1 MHFISLSFKNI
12 VLTSDSVLVGQ
23 YITLFNVDGNSDK
36 EEGFD
41 RPPSSS
47 SEESEEGE
55 DLDDSDETLSNI
67 ISKLKSEG
75 KACLIQLSVP
85 NFTKF
90 LKLHCTQPPFK
101 LCQNVSSSNQNL
113 LHNCHFTVISQN
125 IVLIPKS
132 IVSPK
137 LCLVGCCYGK
147 HSNLN
152 MRFDK
157 RLVQRG
163 YRYP

>member
-1 MHFISLSFKNI
+1 M
-12 VLTSDSVLVGQ
+12 LVSQ

-47 SEESEEGE
+47 SEESEEDE

-67 ISKLKSEG
+67 INKLKGEG

-90 LKLHCTQPPFK
+90 
-101 LCQNVSSSNQNL
+101 
-113 LHNCHFTVISQN
+113 
-125 IVLIPKS
+125 
-132 IVSPK
+132 
-137 LCLVGCCYGK
+137 
-147 HSNLN
+147 
-152 MRFDK
+152 
-157 RLVQRG
+157 
-163 YRYP
+163 